1 MAERVLL
8 LSSSLSLRGTS
19 VYTVS
24 LARELK
30 LRGAKV
36 AVMTPGGILEGA
48 LEEQDIQVIRAPVH
62 GPMLRDLLYLPSLI
76 ELARD
81 FDPELIHAQS
91 HPLALVGGLL
101 AAACDVPDVVTVHTQ
116 VARPLRVAPGART
129 LAIAVSEDVRQ
140 ALVTAGR
147 FPRERIR
154 VIPNGVAASLSA
166 LEDEEER
173 PGELPVVGTVGRLAA
188 GRGVETFLA
197 AARLV
202 LDQGARTCFVVI
214 GEGPQEAALRA
225 QARRLDLN
233 RHLTFVLPRARL
245 AELFRPLD
253 VFVSVGESEG
263 HGIFIL
269 SAMAQARAVVCT
281 GVGGVL
287 SFVRDGENGLLV
299 GRDDPDALAIR
310 IGGLLAAPEERRR
323 LGRAALHDVRQQ
335 FPLHTMVE
343 ETLAAYD
350 RLLAPGTVATP
361 PAFDP

>member
-8 LSSSLSLRGTS
+8 VSSSLSLRGTS

-36 AVMTPGGILEGA
+36 AVMSPGGILEGA
-48 LEEQDIQVIRAPVH
+48 LEEQDIPVIRAPVH
-62 GPMLRDLLYLPSLI
+62 GPVLRDLLYLPSLV

-91 HPLALVGGLL
+91 HPLALVSGLL
-101 AAACDVPDVVTVHTQ
+101 AEACGVPDVVTVHTPL
-116 VARPLRVAPGART
+116 ARPLRTAPGSATR
-129 LAIAVSEDVRQ
+129 AIAVSEDVRQ
-140 ALVTAGR
+140 ALVTTGR
-147 FPRERIR
+147 FPRERIS

-166 LEDEEER
+166 LDADEDR
-173 PGELPVVGTVGRLAA
+173 PNELPVVGTVGRLAA
-188 GRGVETFLA
+188 GRGVETFLD

-202 LDQGARTCFVVI
+202 LDHGARACFVVI
-214 GEGPQEAALRA
+214 GEGPEEAALRA
-225 QARRLDLN
+225 RARRLELTK
-233 RHLTFVLPRARL
+233 HLTFALPRARL

-299 GRDDPDALAIR
+299 GRDDRDALAIR
-310 IGGLLAAPEERRR
+310 IGGLLSAPEERRR
-323 LGRAALHDVRQQ
+323 LGRAALHDVREQ
-335 FPLHTMVE
+335 FPLHAMVE
-343 ETLAAYD
+343 ETLEAYSVAGAASVS
-350 RLLAPGTVATP
+350 RSG
-361 PAFDP
+361 